1 MMSQGKVF
9 ADFGPDTVICYNS
22 SPSSSVKDCH
32 YPITKS
38 QSSEYVFPPR
48 FSITEQYSRKT
59 PFDWGRGTGGHV
71 IYGVT
76 ISFDNV
82 SDKGLIR
89 CVFYT
94 NNKAVSK
101 IDRFI
106 NGIGN
111 IDVFNAT
118 KYSGIK
124 KTSFECMEVK
134 KGFFERINP
143 FD

>member
-1 MMSQGKVF
+1 M
-9 ADFGPDTVICYNS
+9 
-22 SPSSSVKDCH
+22 
-32 YPITKS
+32 
-38 QSSEYVFPPR
+38 
-48 FSITEQYSRKT
+48 
-59 PFDWGRGTGGHV
+59 
-71 IYGVT
+71 T

-118 KYSGIK
+118 KYSSIQK
-124 KTSFECMEVK
+124 KSFECMEVK